1 MSMVQTPQ
9 PMAAVPAERSRR
21 VPSPP
26 GLPLIGSALE
36 LRRDLLGLLLR
47 AMREHGDVVRFW
59 AGPPGARIAFYTVYH
74 PDMVQR
80 VLASES
86 GRYRKD
92 NQFYAEVRWAVGD
105 GLLSSQDE
113 RWRRQRRLTQPLFTA
128 RRVAAA
134 VPSMVAE
141 TDRLTQRW
149 HPAAQRGGI
158 VDLHA
163 EMTRLT
169 MLVVARAVFG
179 ADLEEILPTVGE
191 AFPPLAE
198 YTLTRGFAPLRVP
211 RSWPTP
217 ANRRATDAKRALYRV
232 VDGIIAHR
240 RAAPTGTDDLLTLL
254 LDARDPQTGQA
265 LDDAEIRDQVL
276 VFLLAGHET
285 TATTLTMAL
294 HLLGRHPQAQAKVR
308 AEVDTVLGGRIPM
321 ADDLAGLSYTTMVI
335 QEAAR
340 LYPAAYI
347 IGRRTP
353 DGDRIGDFS
362 LPPRAE
368 VYVCPWATHRHPEF
382 WERPDR
388 FDPER
393 FTPERVRARHR
404 YAWFPFGGGP
414 RACIGQYFSVVESL
428 TALALLLRAY
438 HVDTPPADI
447 PLAAKITLRP
457 ASPVPCRLTPARL

>member
-1 MSMVQTPQ
+1 MT
-9 PMAAVPAERSRR
+9 AVLSSRGHQA
-21 VPSPP
+21 PSPR
-26 GLPLIGSALE
+26 GLPLIGSARE
-36 LRRDLLGLLLR
+36 LRRDLLGLHLR

-59 AGPPGARIAFYTVYH
+59 AGPPGARLEFYTVYH
-74 PDMVQR
+74 PDAVQR

-92 NQFYAEVRWAVGD
+92 NQFYEEVRRAFGD
-105 GLLSSQDE
+105 GVLSSQDE
-113 RWRRQRRLTQPLFTA
+113 RWHRQRRLTQPLFTKA
-128 RRVAAA
+128 RVAAA
-134 VPSMVAE
+134 VPSIVAE
-141 TDRLTQRW
+141 TDRLAQRW
-149 HPAAQRGGI
+149 HPAAGGDGM

-169 MLVVARAVFG
+169 MLVVGRAVFG
-179 ADLEEILPTVGE
+179 ADFEEVLPVVNET
-191 AFPPLAE
+191 FLPLAE
-198 YTLTRGFAPLRVP
+198 HTLKRGFTPLRTP

-217 ANRRATDAKRALYRV
+217 ANRRAADAQRTLYRV
-232 VDGIIAHR
+232 VDEIIARR

-276 VFLLAGHET
+276 LFLLAGYET

-294 HLLGRHPQAQAKVR
+294 HLLGRHPEVQARVR
-308 AEVDTVLGGRIPM
+308 AEVDTVLSGRMPV
-321 ADDLAGLSYTTMVI
+321 AGDLAGLGYTTMVV
-335 QEAAR
+335 QEVTR

-353 DGDRIGDFS
+353 GGDRIGEFS
-362 LPPRAE
+362 IPPRAD

-382 WERPDR
+382 WTHPDR

-393 FTPERVRARHR
+393 FVPERAATRHR

-414 RACIGQYFSVVESL
+414 RGCLGQHFSIAESL
-428 TALALLLRAY
+428 TAIALLIRAY
-438 HVDTPPADI
+438 RMDTPPGDI
-447 PLAAKITLRP
+447 PLATRITLRP
-457 ASPVPCRLTPARL
+457 AGPVPCSITPTT

>member
-1 MSMVQTPQ
+1 MTT
-9 PMAAVPAERSRR
+9 APAERSRR
-21 VPSPP
+21 APGPR

-36 LRRDLLGLLLR
+36 LRRDLLGLHLR
-47 AMREHGDVVRFW
+47 AMRELGDVVRFW
-59 AGPPGARIAFYTVYH
+59 AGPPGARIVFYTVYH
-74 PDMVQR
+74 PDAVQR
-80 VLASES
+80 VLAGES

-105 GLLSSQDE
+105 GLLTSQDQ
-113 RWRRQRRLTQPLFTA
+113 RWLRQRRLTQPLFTKV
-128 RRVAAA
+128 RVAAA
-134 VPSMVAE
+134 VPSIVAE
-141 TDRLTQRW
+141 TNRLAQRW
-149 HPAAQRGGI
+149 HPAAASGGMI
-158 VDLHA
+158 DLHA

-179 ADLEEILPTVGE
+179 ADLEEIFPAVGE

-198 YTLTRGFAPLRVP
+198 YTLKRGFAPLRTP

-217 ANRRATDAKRALYRV
+217 ANRRAADAKRALYRV
-232 VDGIIAHR
+232 VDGIIAQR
-240 RAAPTGTDDLLTLL
+240 RAAPTGTDDLLARL

-294 HLLGRHPQAQAKVR
+294 HLLGRHPQAQARVR
-308 AEVDTVLGGRIPM
+308 AEVDTVLGGRTPV
-321 ADDLAGLSYTTMVI
+321 ADDLAGLGYTTMVV
-335 QEAAR
+335 QEATR
-340 LYPAAYI
+340 LYPAAYL
-347 IGRRTP
+347 IGRRSP

-362 LPPRAE
+362 IPPRSE
-368 VYVCPWATHRHPEF
+368 VYVCPWATHRHPGF
-382 WERPDR
+382 WEHPDR
-388 FDPER
+388 FEPER
-393 FTPERVRARHR
+393 FTPQRVSAQHR

-428 TALALLLRAY
+428 TAIALLLRAY

-447 PLAAKITLRP
+447 PLATKVTLRP
-457 ASPVPCRLTPARL
+457 AGPVPCRVTPIRL